1 MQHNVLKY
9 NPVEIVRYYATLPV
23 NPFRVLFCLLCR
35 VTVYVTSSI
44 LSAEIVRIS
53 NATLV

>member
-9 NPVEIVRYYATLPV
+9 NPVEIVQYYATWPV